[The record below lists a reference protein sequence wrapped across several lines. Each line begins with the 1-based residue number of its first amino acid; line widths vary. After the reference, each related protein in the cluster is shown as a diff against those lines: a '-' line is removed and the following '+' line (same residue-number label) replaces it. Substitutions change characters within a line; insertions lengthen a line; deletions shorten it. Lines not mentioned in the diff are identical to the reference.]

1 MCVDEE
7 LEELLWDGRTRAR
20 SREGVG
26 GLGGVELFFVVEPRG
41 GVAGSVCCLIC
52 CCCCK
57 RAVSWAG
64 GTEVKSA

>member
-26 GLGGVELFFVVEPRG
+26 GLGGVELFFVVAPRG
-41 GVAGSVCCLIC
+41 TQLSPFWYGF
-52 CCCCK
+52 
-57 RAVSWAG
+57 
-64 GTEVKSA
+64 